1 MKVIKSDTL
10 SKPYDFRFVI
20 VDDNGNVID
29 DAQGYGYTSAQKAHA
44 AWGYKHNKK
53 AKIKR
58 KRKERWWKK
67 HPEFEAEVE
76 NIRFRVWKDEQ
87 HGVKHTK
94 KELFEACSSIAK
106 EMGIEDFREDLI

>member
-1 MKVIKSDTL
+1 MKVVYSDTL
-10 SKPYDFRFVI
+10 SKPYEPRFVI
-20 VDDNGNVID
+20 VDEDGKILD

-67 HPEFEAEVE
+67 HPAFEVE
-76 NIRFRVWKDEQ
+76 VDDIKFRALKDEQ

-94 KELFEACSSIAK
+94 KEIFDACLSKAK